1 MHEVKYLVR
10 INFGSFVFVVFNV
23 ATSKFLMIY
32 VVLIALLDTTMSSTH
47 GEGPRNVPRALL
59 QPYSI
64 S

>member
-10 INFGSFVFVVFNV
+10 INFGSFVFVFNV

-47 GEGPRNVPRALL
+47 GEGPRNVLRALL